1 VIAIFSHTVGVL
13 DPEVNVITAFGLTV
27 IVLVAFVVPHD
38 PPEVVNVNV
47 IGVVDPADAVYVAV
61 LGVAPPLFVNEPLAP
76 SVHTAEVAPP
86 PNEPPNAAEVPPWQI
101 APITP
106 PTLTVGFGLTTIV
119 LVAFVVPHD
128 PPEVVNVNVIGVVDP
143 AEAVYVAVLGVAPP
157 LFVNEPLAPSVHTA
171 EVAPPPNDPP
181 NAAEVP
187 PWQIAPITPPTLTV
201 GFGLTVIVP
210 VAVVCVHVPVVV
222 TV

>member
-1 VIAIFSHTVGVL
+1 MVKIPRLKLPVTPAGKPTTPAPVPPPDTLYTILVIAIFSHTVGVL

-27 IVLVAFVVPHD
+27 
-38 PPEVVNVNV
+38 
-47 IGVVDPADAVYVAV
+47 
-61 LGVAPPLFVNEPLAP
+61 
-76 SVHTAEVAPP
+76 
-86 PNEPPNAAEVPPWQI
+86 
-101 APITP
+101 
-106 PTLTVGFGLTTIV
+106 IV